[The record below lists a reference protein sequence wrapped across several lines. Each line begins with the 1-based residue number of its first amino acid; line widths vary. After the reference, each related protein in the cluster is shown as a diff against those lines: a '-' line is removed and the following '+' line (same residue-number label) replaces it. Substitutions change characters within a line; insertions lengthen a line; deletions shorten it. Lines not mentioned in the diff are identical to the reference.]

1 MMLDEYSRDHFLRPE
16 IGKPLVAI
24 GYVYI
29 LIFIMVSGVHWYATQ
44 GWSHFLD
51 ISYNLSDAN
60 NWLALLIMLPGIG
73 LVRLG
78 EKLRKIDASDRLV
91 AKLQEMSLSPDS
103 SGLGRSLEPLH
114 TSSVGHGQAHTTARK
129 GSTIR
134 C

>member
-1 MMLDEYSRDHFLRPE
+1 VEADPWLLYRQQKGGKMILDEFSRDHYLRPE

-29 LIFIMVSGVHWYATQ
+29 LIFIMVSGVHWYKTQ

-73 LVRLG
+73 LVRIG
-78 EKLRKIDASDRLV
+78 EKLRKLDASDRLV

-103 SGLGRSLEPLH
+103 ATNPVWADRLDH
-114 TSSVGHGQAHTTARK
+114 
-129 GSTIR
+129 
-134 C
+134 